1 MPLPFPLNNVG
12 ARFGKRNFAADP
24 YHKGIDFPMPA
35 GTPVPAA
42 AAGTVT
48 GTGYLASINQWVEID
63 HGNSLVTRYHMLG
76 SVTVAR
82 GARVSAGE
90 TIGRVGPKHG
100 VSTGEHLHF
109 ELRDK
114 TRNDAIYGTAI
125 DPIANITR
133 LDGAPVTAPSGGAP
147 NVRAIQLALAGRDYA
162 VVVDGKDG
170 PQTRGFV
177 TQYQR
182 ALGLTPDGVAG
193 PIQTWP
199 KLRIVEDGIRGPQ
212 IIRTVQA
219 ALGIRPDLR
228 DGIEGPVTKRLAL
241 AKYGITLSQATPA
254 QIIDLQR
261 RANAG
266 TL

>member
-1 MPLPFPLNNVG
+1 MPLPFPLNKVG

-24 YHKGIDFPMPA
+24 YHKGVDFPMPA
-35 GTPVPAA
+35 GTPVPVAA
-42 AAGTVT
+42 TGTVT
-48 GTGYLASINQWVEID
+48 GTGYLASINQWVEVD

-82 GARVSAGE
+82 GARVAAGQ

-114 TRNDAIYGTAI
+114 TRNDPIYGTAI

-133 LDGAPVTAPSGGAP
+133 LDAAPTPAPSGAP
-147 NVRAIQLALAGRDYA
+147 NTRAIQLALAGRGYT
-162 VVVDGKDG
+162 VTIDGRDG

-182 ALGLTPDGVAG
+182 ALGLTPDGIAG
-193 PIQTWP
+193 PAQTWP
-199 KLRIVEDGIRGPQ
+199 KLRIVEDSRRGPQ

-219 ALGIRPDLR
+219 ALGTAR
-228 DGIEGPVTKRLAL
+228 DGIAGPVTDRLSLARYGFAL
-241 AKYGITLSQATPA
+241 STATPA
-254 QIIDLQR
+254 QILDLQR